1 MIEYCPKCQSGS
13 VSFDHPKKYTC
24 SNCGWVYFQNPAAA
38 VMAVLTLDDKILF
51 TTRAKEPAKGKLD
64 FPGGFIDPGENAEE
78 ALSRELYEELRL
90 NNLSFTY
97 LGSSSNSYEYKGIVY
112 PICDMIFTS
121 AIESMPTWFQTSE
134 ISDIML
140 KNLNEIEHN
149 ELSFRSVKK
158 AITLIKNT
166 IISTPNL

>member
-13 VSFDHPKKYTC
+13 VSFDRQKKYTC

-51 TTRAKEPAKGKLD
+51 TIRAKEPAKGKLD

-97 LGSSSNSYEYKGIVY
+97 LGSSPNSYEYKGIVY

-140 KNLNEIEHN
+140 KNLNEIKHN